1 MSTQID
7 VNVNLGGLLQRSKQQ
22 RAADRQAA
30 LESKAREVAVAEGTR
45 RRIARTRQEEEAR
58 RRSQD
63 AKRSIV
69 KDEPAAN
76 RFGVTV
82 GQGRYELDLQSS
94 TAADATKTPGIRF
107 ILPGLSPISFPI
119 LQRYVLP
126 AGSHYFS
133 SGLEQNLDQLVFYEG
148 PTDNPS
154 DRPVGE
160 ETCGRVWDT
169 TMPDG
174 YLNAVY
180 FVTGSF
186 NRTYHTFTH
195 DTVAAVLPA
204 GGKKFVVAVLVRQS
218 GITAALQYSSTD
230 HRYSTVVS
238 VNNAST
244 PPVYRLTWHKEAT
257 INAPDAVYSRFSSTA
272 FKCFMVRSTGVT
284 EISAPTTLR
293 NKLTS
298 YLPVRNWGGNF
309 ASINVAQYLNCNG
322 TSQTNFY
329 AGRGE
334 PFELTF
340 NSFAPPVP
348 SLGVP
353 YGITSYAAPQF
364 ATPGIFTVLEN
375 PANDAQYEQV
385 NQNDID
391 TIKTAFLAGVA
402 TPNYGLQPIPRIDT
416 QSQQPTTYM
425 VGIVKPP
432 SNVLV
437 PEDRV
442 RPNRRAI
449 FAYNGDFVWDWG
461 RPAYCRQQLLSLGFT
476 EQDLTP

>member
-1 MSTQID
+1 MSTQI
-7 VNVNLGGLLQRSKQQ
+7 NVAVDLGGLLAQNKQQ
-22 RAADRQAA
+22 QAANRQAA
-30 LESKAREVAVAEGTR
+30 IEAQARADAAEEGEELR
-45 RRIARTRQEEEAR
+45 DAKIEQQIQDERNRQEE
-58 RRSQD
+58 QPYT
-63 AKRSIV
+63 
-69 KDEPAAN
+69 KDKPAAN
-76 RFGVTV
+76 RFGGVVV
-82 GQGRYELDLQSS
+82 GQGRYQLDLQSS
-94 TAADATKTPGIRF
+94 TAADASKIPSIRF

-133 SGLEQNLDQLVFYEG
+133 SGLERNLDQLVFYEG
-148 PTDNPS
+148 STDNPS
-154 DRPVGE
+154 DRPIGE

-169 TMPDG
+169 TMPDN

-180 FVTGSF
+180 LVNGSF

-244 PPVYRLTWHKEAT
+244 PPVYRLTWHNETT

-272 FKCFMVRSTGVT
+272 FKCFMVRSTGAT

-334 PFELTF
+334 PFELSF
-340 NSFAPPVP
+340 NSSAPPVP
-348 SLGVP
+348 SLEVP
-353 YGITSYAAPQF
+353 YGITSYAAPEF
-364 ATPGIFTVLEN
+364 ATPGVFTVLEN
-375 PANDAQYEQV
+375 PASDAQYNGV
-385 NQNDID
+385 NQNDIAAV
-391 TIKTAFLAGVA
+391 KTAFLAGVA
-402 TPNYGLQPIPRIDT
+402 TPNYGLQPIPRINPQT
-416 QSQQPTTYM
+416 QQPTGYM

-432 SNVLV
+432 SNVQV
-437 PEDRV
+437 PEDQV
-442 RPNRRAI
+442 KPNRKAV

-461 RPAYCRQQLLSLGFT
+461 RPTYCRQQLLSLGFT
-476 EQDLTP
+476 EEDLA